1 VRRGDACSHQAAGF
15 ILISS
20 WILNDLFIYGMADTA
35 DNEQWGAFSIITFFE
50 LTWYSGSIY
59 GGIDSAHRYNERRLD
74 ECLDSVSGSAEISAD
89 LNVLPLISLRF
100 TF

>member
-1 VRRGDACSHQAAGF
+1 
-15 ILISS
+15 LISS

-59 GGIDSAHRYNERRLD
+59 GGVDSAHRFNESRLD
-74 ECLDSVSGSAEISAD
+74 ECLDAVSGSMDMSVD
-89 LNVLPLISLRF
+89 LDTLPLISLRF
-100 TF
+100 EF